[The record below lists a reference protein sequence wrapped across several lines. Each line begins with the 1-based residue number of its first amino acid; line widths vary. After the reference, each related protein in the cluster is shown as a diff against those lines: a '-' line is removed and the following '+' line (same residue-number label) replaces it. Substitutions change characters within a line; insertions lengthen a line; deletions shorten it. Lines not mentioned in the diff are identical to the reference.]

1 MKTKFRTTL
10 ALLVSLLL
18 FGCDNPL
25 PPSKLDYE
33 GRWES
38 ENMLLIITRQGQVN
52 YKRRQGNANT
62 SIDAPIKE
70 FTSTGFSVGFGFF
83 STDFVVNQKP
93 TEIDGQ
99 WQMTVDGVVLMQLR
113 DDDG

>member
-1 MKTKFRTTL
+1 VKTEFRIILTL
-10 ALLVSLLL
+10 FGIL
-18 FGCDNPL
+18 FLSGCDNPL

-38 ENMLLIITRQGQVN
+38 ENMLLIISRQGRVN
-52 YKRRQGNANT
+52 YERQQGNVNS

-70 FTSTGFSVGFGFF
+70 FTESGFSVGLGFF
-83 STDFVVNQKP
+83 ATDFVVNQKP

-99 WQMTVDGVVLMQLR
+99 WQMTVDGVVLTR
-113 DDDG
+113 R